1 MMTTA
6 VLAFLVL
13 AADPTPIAESDPS
26 RQSIRE
32 AITLYGWGVVQQR
45 HDRLLDATRL
55 LEESLK
61 LDPDAVPPR
70 KLLIS
75 LYHALGR
82 SDEAIKTA
90 AAVVVIDPS
99 QTDTWRHLARML
111 HELNRTADGISVL
124 TKCVTVPQ
132 VIAQPMDLVDVYRDL
147 GGLYISLKM
156 SPQASE
162 ALTKALRIFGA
173 YPHAALAKF
182 GEAATVQLETGI
194 LAEALTK
201 ANLAAGYFTPARD
214 AALEA
219 QEAYRQAHATDR
231 LTALTPALAA
241 AYAGLGETAKANE
254 LLDDYLSA
262 PRRDLNAYTLKARL
276 VRQAGDR
283 ASELAM
289 LTKAVEA
296 QPDFVELR
304 VFLGDECRAA
314 GQRQE
319 AIQAYRSALDHQ
331 ADVAAYRGL
340 FGIYSGPGGSP
351 AEMLK
356 LLDAVSARTGNRKG
370 QSPSD
375 HARAIAEALRL
386 ETAAAGL
393 LITVAATEI
402 RGPIRQ
408 TTTGSQRTFETWWIL
423 GCAAEK
429 SNQLGSAETLLRA
442 ALGIANAEQ
451 QFKTASALMRV
462 LEATSKLEA
471 IVALCQSQ
479 LAGNSA
485 LPDFYH
491 DQLARVLLRLGRVDE
506 ALAHADKAV
515 ALAAKSRTVSLR
527 LRRVEHLRF
536 AERLES
542 AQSECRALLKDK
554 LPPEDERKARLALS
568 KVCTAMG
575 QAERAEEQLRQLL
588 ELDPADAIAHNELGY
603 LLAESGQNLD
613 EAERLLRRALELDR
627 MRKSDSLEGRDYSAS
642 SIDGLGLVYLRR
654 GRVAEAKSILEHAA
668 KLPRGARDPSVWDHL
683 GDACARLDQPD
694 EAVAAWQRA
703 CDLSRS
709 EKRSINDP
717 RGAEIERKLKRI
729 KNKT

>member
-13 AADPTPIAESDPS
+13 AADPTPIAEPDPS
-26 RQSIRE
+26 RKSMRE
-32 AITLYGWGVVQQR
+32 AFVLYGWGVVQQR

-124 TKCVTVPQ
+124 TKCATVPQ
-132 VIAQPMDLVDVYRDL
+132 VVARPMDLVEVYRDL

-173 YPHAALAKF
+173 YPNAALVKF
-182 GEAATVQLETGI
+182 GEAANVQLEIGI

-201 ANLAAGYFTPARD
+201 ANLAAGFFGPARD

-219 QEAYRQAHATDR
+219 RDAYRQANASDR
-231 LTALTPALAA
+231 LIALTPALAA

-262 PRRDLNAYTLKARL
+262 PRRDLSAYTLKARL
-276 VRQAGDR
+276 FRQAGDR
-283 ASELAM
+283 AGELAM

-304 VFLGDECRAA
+304 VLLGDECRAV
-314 GQRQE
+314 GQRLE
-319 AIQAYRSALDHQ
+319 AIQAYRAALDHK
-331 ADVAAYRGL
+331 ADLAAYRGL
-340 FGIYSGPGGSP
+340 FAIFSGPGGSP

-356 LLDAVSARTGNRKG
+356 LLDGVAARAGNREG

-375 HARAIAEALRL
+375 HARAIDEALRL
-386 ETAAAGL
+386 ESAAAGL
-393 LITVAATEI
+393 LITVAAHEI
-402 RGPIRQ
+402 RAPIRQ
-408 TTTGSQRTFETWWIL
+408 AATGSPRSFETWWIL
-423 GCAAEK
+423 GCAAERT
-429 SNQLGSAETLLRA
+429 NQLGSAEALFRA

-451 QFKTASALMRV
+451 QLKTASALMRV
-462 LEATSKLEA
+462 LEASSKFDEL
-471 IVALCQSQ
+471 VTFCQNQ
-479 LAGNSA
+479 LAGHTA
-485 LPDFYH
+485 PPDFYH

-515 ALAAKSRTVSLR
+515 SLAAKSRAVSLR

-542 AQSECRALLKDK
+542 AQSECRILLKDK
-554 LPPEDERKARLALS
+554 LPPEQERQARLALS
-568 KVCTAMG
+568 KVCVAMG
-575 QAERAEEQLRQLL
+575 QAERAEEQLRELL
-588 ELDPADAIAHNELGY
+588 ELDPADPIAHNELGY
-603 LLAESGQNLD
+603 LLAESGRNLD
-613 EAERLLRRALELDR
+613 EAERLLRRGLELDR
-627 MRKSDSLEGRDYSAS
+627 VRKSDSLEGRDVSAF

-654 GRVAEAKSILEHAA
+654 GRVAEAKSILEHAV

-703 CDLSRS
+703 CDLCRS
-709 EKRSINDP
+709 EKRSINDS

-729 KNKT
+729 TIKN